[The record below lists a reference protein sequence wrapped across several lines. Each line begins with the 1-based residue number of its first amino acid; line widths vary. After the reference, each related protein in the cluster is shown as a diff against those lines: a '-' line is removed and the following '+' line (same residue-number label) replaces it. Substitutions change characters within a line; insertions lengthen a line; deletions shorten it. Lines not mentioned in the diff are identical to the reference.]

1 MLWKGDLYSWWIKK
15 QILKKVPGG
24 TPSCCCLASL
34 QAVGRLSIRQCGA
47 VARRR
52 HTRLH
57 LQTRKLRLSG
67 FLGSPGLGVLQGLSL
82 ELHLGAWGLGAVRVS
97 PRGAGC
103 VRRGPGGL

>member
-15 QILKKVPGG
+15 QIPEESTQGG
-24 TPSCCCLASL
+24 TPPPCLASL
-34 QAVGRLSIRQCGA
+34 PGRGEQALRPAVLCRGLGTALDSI
-47 VARRR
+47 
-52 HTRLH
+52 
-57 LQTRKLRLSG
+57 LQTRKQVESLPGVAWSG
-67 FLGSPGLGVLQGLSL
+67 CAQGLSL